1 MNFPDL
7 HRHLGGAT
15 HPRILWGFI
24 EKHPGARG
32 ADLRARF
39 PTYDAFAREFNRPF
53 ADLADYLSVHH
64 LVEGL
69 QAEDVPYFTLRAVRG
84 AAVFESIDYLEL
96 RFNPYK
102 RTPKSLPDAERRAL
116 MAEVARQ
123 VIRAAQTEFPI
134 VTTFILCMDRG
145 FPPDLNRALLD
156 LAAALPEV
164 RAVDLAGPYQPGGP
178 TPDEWRGLYADARS
192 RGLKTTAH
200 MAESEPDDVHPE
212 LFPHLDR
219 IGHGIQIALR
229 HPHLLPELAA
239 RGICLEICPTT
250 YLRTNTLRH
259 LSELRPVFERC
270 AAAGVALSIATDN
283 PALHGDAGRIVG
295 QYEALVRDEVIHFN
309 DILRYAAVGYRHAF
323 GDPPRQGFS
332 GRRLPADT

>member
-15 HPRILWGFI
+15 HPRILWGYI
-24 EKHPGARG
+24 EKHAGEQSAR
-32 ADLRARF
+32 LRARF
-39 PTYDAFAREFNRPF
+39 PTYDDLAREFSRPF

-64 LVEGL
+64 LVEAL

-84 AAVFESIDYLEL
+84 AAVFESVDYLEL

-102 RTPKSLPDAERRAL
+102 RTPKSLPPAERRAL
-116 MAEVARQ
+116 MGDVARQ
-123 VIRAAQTEFPI
+123 VIRAARTEFPI
-134 VTTFILCMDRG
+134 TTAFILCMDRG
-145 FPPDLNRALLD
+145 FAPELNRAVID

-164 RAVDLAGPYQPGGP
+164 AAVDLAGPYQPGGP
-178 TPDEWRGLYADARS
+178 TWDEWRELYAEAKAL
-192 RGLKTTAH
+192 GLRTTAH
-200 MAESEPDDVHPE
+200 MAESEPDDVHPA

-239 RGICLEICPTT
+239 RGICLEVCPTT
-250 YLRTNTLRH
+250 YLRTNTLDD
-259 LSELRPVFERC
+259 LGELRPVFERC
-270 AAAGVALSIATDN
+270 DAAGVPLSIATDN

-295 QYEALVRDEVIHFN
+295 QYELLVRDEVIHFN
-309 DILRYAAVGYRHAF
+309 DILRYAAAGYRHAF
-323 GDPPRQGFS
+323 GPVPDRYQ
-332 GRRLPADT
+332 

>member
-15 HPRILWGFI
+15 HPRILWGYI
-24 EKHPGARG
+24 EKHPGDQSAQ
-32 ADLRARF
+32 LRTRF
-39 PTYDAFAREFNRPF
+39 PAYEDFAREFNRPF
-53 ADLADYLSVHH
+53 VDLADYLTVHH
-64 LVEGL
+64 LVETL

-102 RTPKSLPDAERRAL
+102 RTPPGLPPVERRAL
-116 MAEVARQ
+116 MADVARQ

-134 VTTFILCMDRG
+134 ATAFILCMDRG
-145 FPPDLNRALLD
+145 FAPDLNRAIID

-164 RAVDLAGPYQPGGP
+164 AGVDLAGPYQPGGP
-178 TPDEWRGLYADARS
+178 TPDEWRELYAEARA
-192 RGLKTTAH
+192 RGLRATAH
-200 MAESEPDDVHPE
+200 MAESDPEDVHTA
-212 LFPHLDR
+212 LFPYLDR
-219 IGHGIQIALR
+219 IGHGIQIALH
-229 HPHLLPELAA
+229 HPHLLPELSA

-250 YLRTNTLRH
+250 YLRTNTLH
-259 LSELRPVFERC
+259 SLAQLRPVFERC
-270 AAAGVALSIATDN
+270 ADSGVPLSIATDN

-295 QYEALVRDEVIHFN
+295 QYELLVRDEVIHFS

-323 GDPPRQGFS
+323 GATP
-332 GRRLPADT
+332 